1 MRLKHSLFIVL
12 IVSFCLNAC
21 KTNTQPKDMT
31 DKKYSFDLQG
41 HRGARG
47 LLPENTLLAFQ
58 KAIDIGVN
66 TLELDVVISKDSL
79 VVVSHEA
86 YMNPKI
92 CLDAT
97 GNKISNKKAFN
108 LYEMN
113 YKEIKAFDCGSLP
126 HPDFPNQKQEKSYK
140 PLLTEVIKL
149 VETNSTAGKF
159 VNLNIELKSSR
170 QTDGVY
176 HPEPNVFVNLVIETI
191 LKESFPLEKVS
202 LQSFDVHILRYII
215 DNYPDIAVAYLVE
228 DGQLENNLET
238 LGRIPHIYS
247 PNYKSLDSL
256 QIQKAHDK
264 EIKIIPWTVNDKNDM
279 QELLSIGVDGIITDY
294 PNMAKAFQ

>member
-1 MRLKHSLFIVL
+1 MRLKHLLFIAL
-12 IVSFCLNAC
+12 IISFCLNAC
-21 KTNTQPKDMT
+21 RSNTQPMDTT

-47 LLPENTLLAFQ
+47 LLPENTLTAFQ

-66 TLELDVVISKDSL
+66 TLELDVVISKDSQ

-113 YKEIKAFDCGSLP
+113 YEEIKAFDCGSLP

-149 VETNSTAGKF
+149 AKTNSTTDNSI
-159 VNLNIELKSSR
+159 NLNIELKSSR
-170 QTDGVY
+170 QTDDVY
-176 HPEPNVFVNLVIETI
+176 HPQPDVFVNLVIETI

-202 LQSFDVHILRYII
+202 LQSFDVRILQHII

-228 DGQLENNLET
+228 DGQLEDNLET
-238 LGRIPHIYS
+238 LGESRTY
-247 PNYKSLDSL
+247 L
-256 QIQKAHDK
+256 
-264 EIKIIPWTVNDKNDM
+264 
-279 QELLSIGVDGIITDY
+279 
-294 PNMAKAFQ
+294 

>member
-1 MRLKHSLFIVL
+1 
-12 IVSFCLNAC
+12 
-21 KTNTQPKDMT
+21 MT
-31 DKKYSFDLQG
+31 EKKYSFDLQG

-47 LLPENTLLAFQ
+47 LLPENTLPAFQ

-86 YMNPKI
+86 YINPKI

-97 GNKISNKKAFN
+97 GNNISNEKAFN

-149 VETNSTAGKF
+149 AETNSTKDKF

-170 QTDGVY
+170 QTDDVY
-176 HPEPNVFVNLVIETI
+176 HPQSDVFVNLVMETI
-191 LKESFPLEKVS
+191 LQESFSLEKVS
-202 LQSFDVHILRYII
+202 LQSFDVRILRYII

-228 DGQLENNLET
+228 DGQLEDNLKILE
-238 LGRIPHIYS
+238 RIPHIYS

-264 EIKIIPWTVNDKNDM
+264 KIKVIPWTVNDKDDM
-279 QELLSIGVDGIITDY
+279 LELLNMGVDGIITDY
-294 PNMAKAFQ
+294 PNIAKAFQLSKVE